1 MKKTAL
7 YLMLAGLLIITGFPV
22 ATMAAGSENVAGNG
36 IPFNMPSANMSLNNI
51 VPFDIV
57 TKVALFTAKDKWG
70 QVSQGTPI
78 PCSDENGDI
87 VAYMIPFHVGP
98 GPFPGYLQIMQG
110 IREGRSMVENLEK
123 GFSASQSSVVK
134 DSPVLSA
141 NRPLDNNTNI
151 AGTSS
156 GNQPDLTGGTAQP
169 DGQQSETANYQ
180 AAVKAAKMKGIGAG
194 EYGTVYVSARY
205 DRVPVPLISHYL
217 PTIYTTGDLAFQK
230 ASGILNGNI
239 PKLARYYFLGW
250 RGQFYEFESG
260 GSRVFIHAQ
269 SLEEAKPVTPVGPSA
284 ASPEQLIETQQEWTK
299 IINSVEGGGVQ

>member
-7 YLMLAGLLIITGFPV
+7 FLMLTGLLIVTGLPV
-22 ATMAAGSENVAGNG
+22 ATLAAGPENVVGNG
-36 IPFNMPSANMSLNNI
+36 MPFNMPSANMSLNNI

-70 QVSQGTPI
+70 QVSQGTAI

-87 VAYMIPFHVGP
+87 VAYMFPFHVGP
-98 GPFPGYLQIMQG
+98 GPFPGYQQIMQG
-110 IREGRSMVENLEK
+110 VREGRSMTENLQK
-123 GFSASQSSVVK
+123 GFNAAQSSVK
-134 DSPVLSA
+134 ESPVLSST
-141 NRPLDNNTNI
+141 RQVDGTPTMTGP
-151 AGTSS
+151 AGGYPS
-156 GNQPDLTGGTAQP
+156 DLSGGTAQP
-169 DGQQSETANYQ
+169 DGQQLETANYQ

-250 RGQFYEFESG
+250 RGQFYEFDSG
-260 GSRVFIHAQ
+260 GGRVFIHAY